1 MPGSLARLPGLSLL
15 AAGCAVA
22 VCSVAGCSVAG
33 PPASQPSRAAAAPA
47 TSTPP
52 RLRPSP
58 SPTVPVSVIPAMG
71 RDPAHLAG
79 QLTAAETILG
89 HSDASPAAISRQALT
104 VELVCLRLALHRGWA
119 GSVLSQVAPAQRAA
133 AASDIAGAADLV
145 ALTAPRTQL
154 PPWQIIPA
162 ASLAT
167 LRASYQAAQ
176 AATGVG
182 WSYLAAINFVETD
195 FGRIIGPSSAG
206 AQGPMQFLPA
216 TWAIYGHGD
225 IYRPRDAI
233 MAAAR
238 FLADHGAPGDIG
250 SALFAYNPS
259 WMYVDAVMRYAGRLR
274 ADPLALTGYYSRSVI
289 FRLGSGWVLLPP
301 GYGTSP
307 AVRPIWLR
315 L

>member
-1 MPGSLARLPGLSLL
+1 
-15 AAGCAVA
+15 
-22 VCSVAGCSVAG
+22 
-33 PPASQPSRAAAAPA
+33 
-47 TSTPP
+47 
-52 RLRPSP
+52 
-58 SPTVPVSVIPAMG
+58 VIPAIG

-79 QLTAAETILG
+79 QLTAAETTLG
-89 HSDASPAAISRQALT
+89 QSDASPAAISRQALT
-104 VELVCLRLALHRGWA
+104 VELVCLRLALHPRWA
-119 GSVLSQVAPAQRAA
+119 DPVLRQVAPARRAA
-133 AASDIAGAADLV
+133 AATDIAGAADLV
-145 ALTAPRTQL
+145 ALTAPRAEL
-154 PPWQIIPA
+154 PPWQIVPA

-167 LRASYQAAQ
+167 LRASYRAAQ

-195 FGRIIGPSSAG
+195 FGRIHGPSRAG

-238 FLADHGAPGDIG
+238 FLHDHGALSDIS

-259 WMYVDAVMRYAGRLR
+259 WMYVDAVGRYASRLR
-274 ADPLALTGYYSRSVI
+274 ADPRALTGYYSRSVI
-289 FRLGSGWVLLPP
+289 CRLGAGWVLLPP
-301 GYGTSP
+301 GYGTNP